1 MILQYLNKEILMAKF
16 IRVFAMDENK
26 MMFRTIIN
34 VKHIVS
40 IKDSPIKEVN
50 TTIKLIN
57 EDIMTS
63 EKASKIFEKIIAE

>member
-1 MILQYLNKEILMAKF
+1 MAKF